1 MIIIKQQEDY
11 TKVLKLQYADTQA
24 PVDLT
29 DVIAASELRK
39 KPGATPYLTAACTVD
54 ASEGVIRVY
63 YSSAQT
69 ASLEEG
75 EYGYDVWIIED
86 GKKHP
91 IYTTLVQ
98 VVKPYTNLGA

>member
-11 TKVLKLQYADTQA
+11 TKVLQLQYADTLQ

-29 DVIAASELRK
+29 DIMAFSELRV
-39 KPGATPYLTAACTVD
+39 KPGATAYLPAECTVD
-54 ASEGVIRVY
+54 ASSGIIRVY

-69 ASLEEG
+69 ASLTEG
-75 EYGYDVWIIED
+75 EYGFDVWIVED

-91 IYTTLVQ
+91 IYTTRVQ
-98 VVKPYTNLGA
+98 IVKPYTEL

>member
-11 TKVLKLQYADTQA
+11 TKVLQMQYADTKA

-29 DVIAASELRK
+29 DITAFSEMRS
-39 KPGATPYLTAACTVD
+39 KPGATPYLAASCTVD
-54 ASEGVIRVY
+54 ASNGVIRVY

-75 EYGYDVWIIED
+75 EYGFDVWIIED

-91 IYTTLVQ
+91 IYTTRVQ
-98 VVKPYTNLGA
+98 IVKPYTVLGA